1 MAQLDR
7 KESWLV
13 LRENEM
19 AGTSNFPARKQSE
32 IVQIVENVSAVKEID
47 SRFRCIPVKDI
58 RQEMDFSACAVKG
71 KA

>member
-1 MAQLDR
+1 
-7 KESWLV
+7 
-13 LRENEM
+13 M

-32 IVQIVENVSAVKEID
+32 IVQIVENVSAVKEIE